1 MHEGV
6 SPLCIAEIF
15 ICQYLLYKVGTFCPC
30 GQESAGHKKRTMKN
44 TIISSQPHMNFP

>member
-1 MHEGV
+1 MKECPHFAKADI
-6 SPLCIAEIF
+6 SFANTCF
-15 ICQYLLYKVGTFCPC
+15 CKVGTFCPC